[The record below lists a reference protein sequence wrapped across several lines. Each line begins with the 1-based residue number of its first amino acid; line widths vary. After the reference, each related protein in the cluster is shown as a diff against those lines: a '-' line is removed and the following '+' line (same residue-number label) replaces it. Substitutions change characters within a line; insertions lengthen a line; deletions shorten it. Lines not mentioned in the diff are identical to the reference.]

1 MALIVDCHQMA
12 GDLRAQSLK
21 EERKRNHHCAH
32 GLNFEMLA
40 MSIRS
45 SCLTKERLMGTA
57 FATLNCFLILLV
69 TEMFGFTDLMHTVLL
84 LIQVDGS
91 TPSDQIMKSLMFWKL
106 LHVKLLHSVLRNKH
120 GSSPHSAGSSS
131 VKGFISWRW
140 SSSNPLTSHLLE
152 DPSPENSAF
161 V

>member
-1 MALIVDCHQMA
+1 
-12 GDLRAQSLK
+12 
-21 EERKRNHHCAH
+21 
-32 GLNFEMLA
+32 
-40 MSIRS
+40 
-45 SCLTKERLMGTA
+45 MGTA

-131 VKGFISWRW
+131 MKGFISWRW

-152 DPSPENSAF
+152 DPSPGLLLFFYFICININDSTNFFFFYNIRNPSRNGHQYYQED
-161 V
+161 